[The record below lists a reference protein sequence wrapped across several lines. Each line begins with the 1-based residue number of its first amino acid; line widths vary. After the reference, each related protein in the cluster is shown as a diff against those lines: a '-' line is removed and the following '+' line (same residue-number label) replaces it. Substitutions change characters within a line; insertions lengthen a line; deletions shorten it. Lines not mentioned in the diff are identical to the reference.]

1 MARDRKAGAPTA
13 SAANRGGAGRP
24 ASTFRLGALGIR
36 FKLQIAFGAV
46 AAMTVVAAGIA
57 IMSFST
63 TESGLQSVANSDVPV
78 MTAALRLSATSGE
91 ISAAAS
97 RFVSAKSADE
107 QKQISA
113 LIAER
118 NNALKATMERV
129 RSGGRAGKL
138 FAAVEAASQRLDSNL
153 KALETAIT

>member
-1 MARDRKAGAPTA
+1 MRPDGKVGAPKE
-13 SAANRGGAGRP
+13 SAPNRGGAGGP

-57 IMSFST
+57 IMSFSA
-63 TESGLQSVANSDVPV
+63 TESGLQNVAGSDVPV

-97 RFVSAKSADE
+97 AFVSARTADE
-107 QKQISA
+107 PPATSA
-113 LIAER
+113 
-118 NNALKATMERV
+118 V
-129 RSGGRAGKL
+129 
-138 FAAVEAASQRLDSNL
+138 
-153 KALETAIT
+153 